1 MKRNCIIGLFALLP
15 FAASADLL
23 GVSVGASA
31 GASRISYDGNSDYGY
46 EYGINATY
54 HINDIFSVN
63 AGFVQGSAEVDSQLA
78 SAKNDIDYTSF
89 PITLRGDLPF
99 VIGSLY
105 AKAGTNYYNA
115 DRELAGKKNT
125 EKGWGFTG
133 GAGVV
138 LSFIPVVDLTL
149 GYEYR
154 DMGGISNNA
163 FILSVGVGI

>member
-1 MKRNCIIGLFALLP
+1 M
-15 FAASADLL
+15 
-23 GVSVGASA
+23 
-31 GASRISYDGNSDYGY
+31 
-46 EYGINATY
+46 
-54 HINDIFSVN
+54 N
-63 AGFVQGSAEVDSQLA
+63 AGFVQGSAEVDSNLA

-115 DRELAGKKNT
+115 DREIAGQKDT